1 MWHQLYRAIFVFD
14 LPWDFLPWWV
24 WAFLIEYWLLFWCFP
39 ITMVLQYSQ
48 WGRYENSK
56 YPLLKNGGYLAGERT
71 YIWLSFISKTL
82 IIWQLGGA
90 AFEEERSG

>member
-1 MWHQLYRAIFVFD
+1 
-14 LPWDFLPWWV
+14 
-24 WAFLIEYWLLFWCFP
+24 
-39 ITMVLQYSQ
+39 MVLQYSQ

-90 AFEEERSG
+90 AFEEERSGWQIVAQNLSW